1 MDLLHIKKL
10 QPSGPTL
17 ASDVTYESSF
27 RRKCLGH
34 KINIYKKTF
43 PYSIR
48 LHYLLQIDKREK
60 LTCVIYYIIKCVI

>member
-1 MDLLHIKKL
+1 MMKKITKNKIGPLHIKKL

-34 KINIYKKTF
+34 KIKNNKKLF
-43 PYSIR
+43 PYCFR
-48 LHYLLQIDKREK
+48 LHYLLQIDKRGR
-60 LTCVIYYIIKCVI
+60 LT